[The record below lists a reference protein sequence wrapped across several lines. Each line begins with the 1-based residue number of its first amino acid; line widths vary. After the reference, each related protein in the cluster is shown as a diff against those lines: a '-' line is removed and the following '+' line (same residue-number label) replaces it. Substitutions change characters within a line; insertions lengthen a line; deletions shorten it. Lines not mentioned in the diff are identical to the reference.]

1 MSAKK
6 IKRSKFASFL
16 NVGTVAAPEWG
27 LIGNGVTS
35 MTVAYN
41 PQTSDETYIHEDS
54 GTKDVTGYAPTS
66 AVPMTAHKGDPVFDF
81 VDKLRRTRAVLD
93 EARTEICLVY
103 LYDGEDGSNAYP
115 AEKNTCS
122 IQIDDFGGEGGGSN
136 VINFTINFVGDAVE
150 GTFDPTTA
158 TFTENGA
165 SSGGEENTGDEGTEE
180 PTE

>member
-1 MSAKK
+1 MSEAKK

-16 NVGTVAAPEWG
+16 NTGTLAEAVWS

-41 PQTSDETYIHEDS
+41 PQTSDETYIHQDS
-54 GTKDVTGYAPTS
+54 GTTDVESYKPTS

-81 VDKLRRTRAVLD
+81 VDNLRRKRAVLED
-93 EARTEICLVY
+93 ARTEICLVY
-103 LYDGEDGSNAYP
+103 LYDGEEGASSYP

-136 VINFTINFVGDAVE
+136 VINFTVNFVGDAVE
-150 GTFDPTTA
+150 GTFNPETA
-158 TFTENGA
+158 TFTA
-165 SSGGEENTGDEGTEE
+165 TE
-180 PTE
+180 

>member
-1 MSAKK
+1 MSEAKK
-6 IKRSKFASFL
+6 IKRSKFATFL
-16 NVGTVAAPEWG
+16 NTGASSSETWS

-41 PQTSDETYIHEDS
+41 PQTSEETYIHQDS

-66 AVPMTAHKGDPVFDF
+66 AIPMTAHKGDPVFDY
-81 VDKLRRTRAVLD
+81 VDALRKKRAVLD

-103 LYDGEDGSNAYP
+103 LYDAEDGGSCP

-150 GTFDPTTA
+150 GTFDPGTA
-158 TFTENGA
+158 KFTANA
-165 SSGGEENTGDEGTEE
+165 
-180 PTE
+180 